1 MIDPNMFTSSEFQEN
16 FQRLELQFVAELE
29 HTIIARLMEQ
39 RSIALPDFP
48 EEVIEFAGKTNFKI
62 RIKRPNKNVWSVPL
76 QEFRHAIRQVLRE
89 GKLPSLEAVQ
99 KAPRNHQEETMKATL
114 LLLHVLPEKEFYK
127 RSFVGNKVV
136 HITLGEGEIVQITET
151 GNVVVDFSDRRVKL
165 KPGFIRFKT
174 GEETSIS
181 QSFGN

>member
-1 MIDPNMFTSSEFQEN
+1 MIDTNMFTSPEFQEN
-16 FQRLELQFVAELE
+16 FQRLEIRFVEELE
-29 HTIIARLMEQ
+29 HTIIAHLMEQ
-39 RSIALPDFP
+39 RSIALPDLP

-89 GKLPSLEAVQ
+89 GKLPSLEEVQ
-99 KAPRNHQEETMKATL
+99 KAPRNHHEETIKATL
-114 LLLHVLPEKEFYK
+114 LLLHILPEEEFYK

-151 GNVVVDFSDRRVKL
+151 GNVVVDFSNRRVKL
-165 KPGFIRFKT
+165 KPAFIQLKT
-174 GEETSIS
+174 EKDTPIS
-181 QSFGN
+181 QSS